1 VSTGQNIQNIYRLSP
16 LQEGMLFHS
25 LSDPDAGQY
34 VEQTLCTVAGDLDPA
49 ALRRGWEATVARH
62 PVLRA
67 SFHWEEVDRP
77 VQVVYGQVELPWR
90 EEDWRG
96 LPEEVQA
103 ARLSALID
111 SDRRLGF
118 DLGRPPL
125 LRITLIR
132 LSERTWR
139 FLWSHHHL
147 LLDGWSL
154 GRVLQEVFAGYA
166 GTLSGLPPSRPF
178 VDYIAWLET
187 QNLAEAETFWRRKL
201 AGFVTPTPLP
211 MSSAPAVRGT
221 PSYENRA
228 AELTPAGSAALE
240 EAARRAGVTLGT
252 LVQAAW
258 AILLSRTSGE
268 EDVVFGAVV
277 SGRPP
282 HLRGAES
289 MVGLFIN
296 TLPVRVRIEEHETL
310 AAWLRRLQEQLLEL
324 RSFEHS
330 PLAEIQKWSG
340 VRPGEPLFQTLVAF
354 ENYPRDASLLRGRE
368 GLEVRDIEV
377 YERTNYPLNL
387 AAIPLKDQGLQ
398 LRLDWDRR
406 HYDPETAERLLDCF
420 QTLLEGMTSGLD
432 RPLEELSLLDD
443 AGRRRLLVEWNGAAV
458 EVPEVPVDVLLGR
471 VAAER
476 GEAPAVVGP
485 DGSSLSYRE
494 LWEQA
499 GRLAH
504 RLREL
509 GVGPEVPVGL
519 CLERSP
525 GLVAAMIGVWRA
537 GGAWVPL
544 DPEYPAERLRFL
556 LEDSGVPVLVTRP
569 GLLETVPPGCRVV
582 EVGKDLKDGKD
593 SKDQTEESG
602 FSSSL
607 ASLKPLESFLPST
620 AYLIYTSGSTGQPK
634 GIVATHR
641 GLVSFLLA
649 ARRLL
654 DLGPESR
661 VPQTTSPSFDA
672 SVLEIFPTLLAGGT
686 LFVLSRDTL
695 LSGPGLA
702 DELRRLEINAMMV
715 VPSFLATIP
724 EGDFPALRTVLAGAE
739 RCPAE
744 IAARWSA
751 GRRFFNAYGP
761 TETTVFLTTFE
772 GAGEPLQG
780 PPIGRPIPNAEV
792 YVVDRLGR
800 LVPPGVPGELWLG
813 GAGLARGYLRR
824 PALTAE
830 RFVPHPFAGQPG
842 ERLYR
847 SGDLARWRPDGN
859 LEFLGRIDHQVK
871 IRGHRVECGEV
882 EAALARHPGVREAAV
897 IGLDGRLVAYVV
909 PAAEEDPPEAG
920 ALRRFLAESL
930 PAWMI
935 PAAWVFLDAL
945 PLSPA
950 GKVDRRALARINPR
964 IDPEAEPREGT
975 AAGAPQSPAEETLA
989 RIWAEVLRVERVGVQ
1004 DDFFDLGGDSIL
1016 SIQVVARAAEAGLQI
1031 TPRQVFEHPT
1041 VAALA
1046 EVAVA
1051 TGAEAGSV
1059 AVEGPAPLTPIQRAF
1074 FEREP
1079 ADPHRFNMSVLLTPR
1094 EPLAPSGLE
1103 RALGVLLDRHDAL
1116 RLRFARREGKWAQRV
1131 EAPGGP
1137 VPLARLDLSALP
1149 AAARDAA
1156 FAAAADA
1163 LQGSLDLERGV
1174 VRAALMDVGGAERLL
1189 LIIHHLAVDAVSW
1202 RVLLEDFERAYLG
1215 GEDVRLPPATTPFA
1229 RWAGKLEAY
1238 AGSPEAARELSFWR
1252 AQTESAAGRL
1262 PLPLDREDGADVEA
1276 TSRAVTV
1283 SLDAATTRAFLKD
1296 AHRAY
1301 QTRPDELLLAALAEA
1316 VGGWTG
1322 DRALWVDVEGH
1333 GRELGFAGAEGVD
1346 LSRTVGWFTTVHP
1359 VWLDLRGAHRPAET
1373 IKLVKE
1379 GLRRVPNRGLGY
1391 GVLRHLLREA
1401 SLPEIAFNYLGQ
1413 IDLLLGGSALFEV
1426 DPEPPGLPR
1435 SPRAARPYR
1444 FEVNAWVRDGCL
1456 TVSWSHGERR
1466 HRRETVER
1474 LAERF
1479 LAALRELIGHCLAP
1493 DAGGFTP
1500 SDFPAAVLDQKSLD
1514 RLLGTLQGR
1523 GARRR

>member
-1 VSTGQNIQNIYRLSP
+1 MSTPQKIENIYRLSP

-25 LSDPDAGQY
+25 LSDTDAGQY
-34 VEQTLCTVAGDLDPA
+34 VEQALCTLVGDLDPA
-49 ALRRGWEATVARH
+49 ALRRGWETALARH

-77 VQVVYGQVELPWR
+77 VQVVYQKVELPWR

-96 LPEEVQA
+96 LPEEAQA
-103 ARLSALID
+103 ARLDALVD

-125 LRITLIR
+125 LRVALIR
-132 LSERTWR
+132 VGERVWR

-166 GTLSGLPPSRPF
+166 GTLSGLPPSRPY

-187 QNLAEAETFWRRKL
+187 QDLGEAEAFWRRTL
-201 AGFVTPTPLP
+201 AGFATPTPLP
-211 MSSAPAVRGT
+211 LTSAPVVRGT
-221 PSYENRA
+221 PSYEEKVLVLPPATA
-228 AELTPAGSAALE
+228 AAVE
-240 EAARRAGVTLGT
+240 EAARRAGVTPGT
-252 LVQAAW
+252 FVQAAW
-258 AILLSRTSGE
+258 ALLLARATGE
-268 EDVVFGAVV
+268 DDVVFGTVV

-282 HLRGAES
+282 HLRGSES

-296 TLPVRVRIEEHETL
+296 TLPVRVRIEEREEL
-310 AAWLRRLQEQLLEL
+310 AGWLRRLQEQLLEL
-324 RSFEHS
+324 RRFEHS
-330 PLAEIQKWSG
+330 PLAEVQKWSE
-340 VRPGEPLFQTLVAF
+340 VRPGEPLFQTLMAF
-354 ENYPRDASLLRGRE
+354 ENYPRDAGLQQGRD
-368 GLEVRDIEV
+368 GLEVRDLEV
-377 YERTNYPLNL
+377 FERTNYPLSL
-387 AAIPLKDQGLQ
+387 SVAPFEGLQ
-398 LRLDWDRR
+398 LRLSWDRR
-406 HYDPETAERLLDCF
+406 RYGQETAERLLGHF
-420 QTLLEGMTSGLD
+420 RTLLDGMVSGLD
-432 RPLEELSLLDD
+432 QPLEELSLLDD
-443 AGRRRLLVEWNGAAV
+443 AGRRRLLVDWNGAAA
-458 EVPEVPVDVLLGR
+458 EVPDVSVDVLLGR

-476 GEAPAVVGP
+476 GDAPAVVGP
-485 DGSSLSYRE
+485 GGAALTYRE
-494 LWEQA
+494 LWEQS

-525 GLVAAMIGVWRA
+525 DLVAAMIGVWRA
-537 GGAWVPL
+537 GGAYVPL

-556 LEDSGVPVLVTRP
+556 LADAGVRVLV
-569 GLLETVPPGCRVV
+569 EQKDI
-582 EVGKDLKDGKD
+582 KDLKD
-593 SKDQTEESG
+593 SKDENSWEL
-602 FSSSL
+602 SSL
-607 ASLKPLESFLPST
+607 PSLESFT

-634 GIVATHR
+634 GVVTTHR
-641 GLVSFLLA
+641 GLLSFVLA

-654 DLGPESR
+654 DLGQESR

-686 LFVLSRDTL
+686 LYVLSRDTL

-702 DELRRLEINAMMV
+702 GELRRLEITEMMV

-724 EGDFPALRTVLAGAE
+724 EGEDFPALRTVLAGAE

-761 TETTVFLTTFE
+761 TETTVFLTMFE
-772 GAGEPLQG
+772 GAGEPPQG
-780 PPIGRPIPNAEV
+780 PPIGRPIPSAEV

-813 GAGLARGYLRR
+813 GAGIARGYLRR

-830 RFVPHPFAGQPG
+830 HFVPHPFAARPG
-842 ERLYR
+842 ARLYR

-882 EAALARHPGVREAAV
+882 EAALARHSGVREASV
-897 IGLDGRLVAYVV
+897 IAREERLVAYVV
-909 PAAEEDPPEAG
+909 G
-920 ALRRFLAESL
+920 ANLGSTELRRFLAASL

-950 GKVDRRALARINPR
+950 GKVDRRALLR
-964 IDPEAEPREGT
+964 IDPEPEVRGDGV
-975 AAGAPQSPAEETLA
+975 GAPHNPAEEVLA
-989 RIWAEVLRVERVGVQ
+989 RIWAEVLRVERVGVD

-1046 EVAVA
+1046 GVAVA
-1051 TGAEAGSV
+1051 MGREAGSV
-1059 AVEGPAPLTPIQRAF
+1059 AVEGPTPLTPIQRAF
-1074 FEREP
+1074 FERAP
-1079 ADPHRFNMSVLLTPR
+1079 ADPHRFNMSVLLAPR
-1094 EPLAPSGLE
+1094 EPLEAAALE
-1103 RALGVLLDRHDAL
+1103 HALGGLLDRHDAL
-1116 RLRFARREGKWAQRV
+1116 RLRFARREGEWAQRV
-1131 EAPGGP
+1131 EGPGGP

-1149 AAARDAA
+1149 AAARDEA

-1163 LQGSLDLERGV
+1163 LQGSLNLERGV
-1174 VRAALMDVGGAERLL
+1174 VRAALVDLAGAERLL

-1202 RVLLEDFERAYLG
+1202 RVLLEDFERAYA
-1215 GEDVRLPPATTPFA
+1215 GERLPPATTPFA
-1229 RWAGKLEAY
+1229 CWAEALEAF
-1238 AGSPEAARELSFWR
+1238 AGSPEAARELPFWR
-1252 AQTESAAGRL
+1252 AQAEAAAGRL
-1262 PLPLDREDGADVEA
+1262 PLPIDREDGPDVEA
-1276 TSRAVTV
+1276 ASRALTI
-1283 SLDAATTRAFLKD
+1283 SLDAATTRSFLKD

-1301 QTRPDELLLAALAEA
+1301 QTRPEELLLAALVQA

-1322 DRALWVDVEGH
+1322 ERALWADVEGH
-1333 GRELGFAGAEGVD
+1333 GREPVFAGAEGID
-1346 LSRTVGWFTTVHP
+1346 LSRTVGWFTTIHP
-1359 VWLDLRGAHRPAET
+1359 VWLDLRSAHGPAET
-1373 IKLVKE
+1373 VKAAKE
-1379 GLRRVPNRGLGY
+1379 ALRRSPNRGLGY
-1391 GVLRHLLREA
+1391 GVLCHLGGEA
-1401 SLPEIAFNYLGQ
+1401 FTTPPPEIAFNYLGQ

-1444 FEVNAWVRDGCL
+1444 FEVNVWVRDGRL
-1456 TVSWSHGERR
+1456 TVSWGHGERR
-1466 HRRETVER
+1466 HRRETAGR
-1474 LAERF
+1474 LAESF
-1479 LAALRELIGHCLAP
+1479 LAALRELIEHCLAP

-1514 RLLGTLQGR
+1514 RLLGSIQGR
-1523 GARRR
+1523 GGRRR

>member
-1 VSTGQNIQNIYRLSP
+1 MSQIENIYRLSP

-25 LSDPDAGQY
+25 LSDTDAGQY
-34 VEQTLCTVAGDLDPA
+34 VEQALCTLAGDLDPA
-49 ALRRGWEATVARH
+49 ALRRGWETALARH

-77 VQVVYGQVELPWR
+77 VQVVYQKVDLPWR

-96 LPEEVQA
+96 VPEEAQA
-103 ARLSALID
+103 ARLDALID

-125 LRITLIR
+125 LRVTLIR
-132 LSERTWR
+132 LGERVWR

-154 GRVLQEVFAGYA
+154 ARVLQEVFAGYA
-166 GTLSGLPPSRPF
+166 GTLSGLPPSRSY

-187 QNLAEAETFWRRKL
+187 QDLAEAEAFWRRTL
-201 AGFVTPTPLP
+201 AGFATPTPLP
-211 MSSAPAVRGT
+211 LTSMPVVRGT
-221 PSYENRA
+221 PSYEEKVLVLPPA
-228 AELTPAGSAALE
+228 AASAVE
-240 EAARRAGVTLGT
+240 EAARRAGVTPGT
-252 LVQAAW
+252 FGQAAW
-258 AILLSRTSGE
+258 ALLLARTSGE
-268 EDVVFGAVV
+268 DDVVFGTVV

-282 HLRGAES
+282 HLRGSES

-296 TLPVRVRIEEHETL
+296 TLPVRVRIEERDPL
-310 AAWLRRLQEQLLEL
+310 AVWLRRLQERLLEL
-324 RSFEHS
+324 RGFEHS
-330 PLAEIQKWSG
+330 PLAEVQKWSE
-340 VRPGEPLFQTLVAF
+340 VRPGEPLFQTLVAY
-354 ENYPRDASLLRGRE
+354 ENYPRDASLQQGLD
-368 GLEVRDIEV
+368 GLEVRDLDIF
-377 YERTNYPLNL
+377 ERTNYPLNL
-387 AAIPLKDQGLQ
+387 SIVPLEGLQ
-398 LRLDWDRR
+398 LRLSWDRR
-406 HYDPETAERLLDCF
+406 RYDLETAERLLGHF
-420 QTLLEGMTSGLD
+420 RTLLDGMVSGLD

-443 AGRRRLLVEWNGAAV
+443 AERLLVEWNGAAA
-458 EVPEVPVDVLLGR
+458 EVPDVPIDVLLGR

-476 GEAPAVVGP
+476 GDAPAVVGP
-485 DGSSLSYRE
+485 DGAALSYRE
-494 LWEQA
+494 LWERS

-525 GLVAAMIGVWRA
+525 DLVAAMIAVWRA
-537 GGAWVPL
+537 GGAYVPL

-556 LEDSGVPVLVTRP
+556 LEDAGVAVLVTRP
-569 GLLETVPPGCRVV
+569 GLVEAPGGCAVV
-582 EVGKDLKDGKD
+582 EIKD
-593 SKDQTEESG
+593 SKDFKDNKDQETAES
-602 FSSSL
+602 L
-607 ASLKPLESFLPST
+607 ESLKSLESLESFT
-620 AYLIYTSGSTGQPK
+620 AYLIYTSGSTGLPK
-634 GIVATHR
+634 GVVTHHR
-641 GLVSFLLA
+641 GLLSFLLA

-702 DELRRLEINAMMV
+702 DELRRLEITAMAV

-761 TETTVFLTTFE
+761 TETTVFLTTFQ
-772 GAGEPLQG
+772 GAGEPPQG

-800 LVPPGVPGELWLG
+800 PVPPGVPGELWLG
-813 GAGLARGYLRR
+813 GAGLARGYLHR
-824 PALTAE
+824 PELTAE
-830 RFVPHPFAGQPG
+830 RFVPHPFATQPG
-842 ERLYR
+842 ARLYR
-847 SGDLARWRPDGN
+847 SGDLARWRPDGH

-882 EAALARHPGVREAAV
+882 EAALVRHPGVREAAV
-897 IGLDGRLVAYVV
+897 IGREDRLVAYVV
-909 PAAEEDPPEAG
+909 RGDGEVPDSG

-935 PAAWVFLDAL
+935 PAAWVFLDVL

-950 GKVDRRALARINPR
+950 GKVDRRALARINPE
-964 IDPEAEPREGT
+964 PESREGA
-975 AAGAPQSPAEETLA
+975 AAGAPRNPAEEALA
-989 RIWAEVLRVERVGVQ
+989 RIWAEVLRAERVGVD
-1004 DDFFDLGGDSIL
+1004 DDFFELGGDSIL

-1046 EVAVA
+1046 GVAVA
-1051 TGAEAGSV
+1051 TGREAGSV

-1074 FEREP
+1074 FERAP
-1079 ADPHRFNMSVLLTPR
+1079 ADPHRFNMSVLLAPR
-1094 EPLAPSGLE
+1094 EPLEAVALE

-1116 RLRFARREGKWAQRV
+1116 RLRFEQREGEWAQRV
-1131 EAPGGP
+1131 DAPGGP
-1137 VPLARLDLSALP
+1137 VPLTRLDLSALP

-1174 VRAALMDVGGAERLL
+1174 VRAALVGLGREERLL

-1202 RVLLEDFERAYLG
+1202 RVLLEDFERAYAD
-1215 GEDVRLPPATTPFA
+1215 ERLPPATTPFT
-1229 RWAGKLEAY
+1229 RWAEALEAF
-1238 AGSPEAARELSFWR
+1238 AKSPEAARELHFWR
-1252 AQTESAAGRL
+1252 AQAEAAAGQL
-1262 PLPLDREDGADVEA
+1262 PLPLDREDGPDVEA
-1276 TSRAVTV
+1276 ESRAATV

-1301 QTRPDELLLAALAEA
+1301 QTRPEELLLAALVQAI
-1316 VGGWTG
+1316 GGWTG
-1322 DRALWVDVEGH
+1322 ERALRADVEGH
-1333 GRELGFAGAEGVD
+1333 GREPVFAGAEGID

-1359 VWLDLRGAHRPAET
+1359 VWLDLRSAQGPAAT
-1373 IKLVKE
+1373 VKAAKE
-1379 GLRRVPNRGLGY
+1379 ALRRAPNRGLGY
-1391 GVLRHLLREA
+1391 GVLRHLGGA
-1401 SLPEIAFNYLGQ
+1401 ISGPSPEIAFNYLGQ
-1413 IDLLLGGSALFEV
+1413 LDLLLGASALFEV

-1444 FEVNAWVRDGCL
+1444 FEVNAWVRDGRL
-1456 TVSWSHGERR
+1456 TVSWGYGERR
-1466 HRRETVER
+1466 HRIETVER
-1474 LAERF
+1474 LAESF
-1479 LAALRELIGHCLAP
+1479 LAALRELIEHCLAP

-1514 RLLGTLQGR
+1514 RLLGSIQGR
-1523 GARRR
+1523 GGRRR